1 LHDKNV
7 NEKGSVLMDV
17 SVIIPTYNRA
27 NLLYKSI
34 KSVLDQT
41 VSPKEII
48 IVDDFSTDNTQEV
61 VESFHSDRLKYI
73 RNARLKGANGARNT
87 GILMAKGNYIAFQD
101 SDDLWL
107 PTKLEKQLQYM
118 VENPEVD
125 MCFCSLNLINNSR
138 GFVPNRKIEPEE
150 MHHLLGRGNFISTQ
164 TIFMKKEVA
173 GNNLFDENLKRYQ
186 DWDFCLRVSKKYLV
200 HHLDEVLVNVE
211 IQTDSISSKVSEIE
225 ALKQFFKKYPE
236 LKESHLIN
244 KSLYNKVLYYSDSQK
259 GIRFNSTKHYS
270 KYLFYKVVDKV
281 FNERDRV

>member
-1 LHDKNV
+1 
-7 NEKGSVLMDV
+7 MDV

-27 NLLYKSI
+27 HLLYKSI
-34 KSVLDQT
+34 NSVLEQT

-48 IVDDFSTDNTQEV
+48 IVDDFSTDNTKEV
-61 VESFHSDRLKYI
+61 VESFQSDKIKYI
-73 RNARLKGANGARNT
+73 PNARLKGANGARNT

-101 SDDLWL
+101 SDDIWL
-107 PTKLEKQLQYM
+107 PTKIEKQVEFM

-125 MCFCSLNLINNSR
+125 MCFCSLNLINSSR
-138 GFVPNRKIEPEE
+138 GMVPNRKIEPEE
-150 MHHLLGRGNFISTQ
+150 MEHLLERGNFISTQ

-173 GNNLFDENLKRYQ
+173 WNTLFDENLKRYQ

-211 IQTDSISSKVSEIE
+211 IHNDSISSKVSEIE
-225 ALKQFFKKYPE
+225 ALKQFFKKYPD

-244 KSLYNKVLYYSDSQK
+244 KALYNKVLYYNESQK
-259 GIRFNSTKHYS
+259 GMRFNSTKHFS